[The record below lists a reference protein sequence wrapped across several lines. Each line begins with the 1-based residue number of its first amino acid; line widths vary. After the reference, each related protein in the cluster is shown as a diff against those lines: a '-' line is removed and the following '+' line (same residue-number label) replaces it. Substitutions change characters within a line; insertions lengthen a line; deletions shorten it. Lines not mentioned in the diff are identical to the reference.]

1 MNPVAANRFKS
12 DIRVDNSE
20 DLRHRTTRH
29 AERLMQELPM
39 LRLSHRQRI
48 TKEACMGTSLGNRIL
63 FYLQEAGMTRK
74 ELCEKTGITEA
85 ALSRYITGQREPRAV
100 TLSSIAKAL
109 NVTMDDLLGTSTKD
123 SATLHGAIRLVA
135 RNSKQLTPE
144 QRKFLI
150 DSLLNF

>member
-1 MNPVAANRFKS
+1 
-12 DIRVDNSE
+12 
-20 DLRHRTTRH
+20 
-29 AERLMQELPM
+29 
-39 LRLSHRQRI
+39 
-48 TKEACMGTSLGNRIL
+48 
-63 FYLQEAGMTRK
+63 MTRK